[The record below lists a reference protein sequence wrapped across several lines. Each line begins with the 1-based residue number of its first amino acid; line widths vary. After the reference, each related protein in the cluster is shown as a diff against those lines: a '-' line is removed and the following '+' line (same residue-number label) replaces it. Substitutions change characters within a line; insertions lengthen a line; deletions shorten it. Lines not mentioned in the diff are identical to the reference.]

1 MKTPPSSRPRRPAT
15 APPAERLLR
24 VEPARAR
31 AALARIASRL
41 PALTGDPL
49 QVAFRPSLWAR
60 RGRLVEPGKGL
71 EVHAAA
77 FLRRRRILLEQA
89 LLPHPDELARI
100 LVHELFHFVWVRLG
114 NPARRSWEAL
124 LREEIRQGAHGE
136 LGYSAEGR
144 KRALRPWDFARRS
157 RRWREY
163 ACESF
168 CDTAAWRLARAGRH
182 EEFTLARPAA
192 LRRARW
198 FERLL
203 ARAPLPV

>member
-1 MKTPPSSRPRRPAT
+1 LKSRPSSPPRRPAT
-15 APPAERLLR
+15 ARHAEGLLR
-24 VEPARAR
+24 VEPAEAR
-31 AALARIASRL
+31 GALSRIGARL
-41 PALTGDPL
+41 PALRGRPIR
-49 QVAFRPSLWAR
+49 VGFRPGLWAC
-60 RGRLVEPGKGL
+60 RGRLVEPERGV

-89 LLPHPDELARI
+89 LLAHPDELARI

-124 LREEIRQGAHGE
+124 LSEEIRQGVRGE

-144 KRALRPWDFARRS
+144 KRALRPADFTRRS

-168 CDTAAWRLARAGRH
+168 CDTAAWRLAGARRH
-182 EEFTLARPAA
+182 EEFTLARAA
-192 LRRARW
+192 ARRRAGW

-203 ARAPLPV
+203 GRAPLPV